1 MANRKKPYFAQN
13 NVLALTGHRSRYFDD
28 HEDARQ
34 WLRENG
40 GGTIKERDADVVQD
54 PLQVRFGFGA

>member
-13 NVLALTGHRSRYFDD
+13 NVLTLTGHRSRYFDD
-28 HEDARQ
+28 LEDARQ

-40 GGTIKERDADVVQD
+40 GGTIKKRDAD
-54 PLQVRFGFGA
+54 